1 MMLLHLREPGAVG
14 SNNAAQEKEETEEGD
29 RPSVNR
35 KALHAMN
42 FALKRLTLMT
52 LDRVTIN
59 TRVTNRTNRSDWLPL
74 VTFGM
79 RLVVAHH
86 D

>member
-35 KALHAMN
+35 KQSW
-42 FALKRLTLMT
+42 
-52 LDRVTIN
+52 VIN
-59 TRVTNRTNRSDWLPL
+59 
-74 VTFGM
+74 
-79 RLVVAHH
+79 
-86 D
+86 